1 MLYMWQED
9 RMTKRIAVLIAL
21 FTMLCVSMGAFADE
35 GRRGAM
41 FQLGV
46 GMATP
51 MYDADTEAF
60 FSYMESMP
68 GVDRMRLSLNIAL
81 GFGVSPGGIIL
92 GRMDGMGDRVYDG
105 IDYMQMN
112 LYLYSLGYRFYPSK
126 TGLYFEGGVGS
137 SVAVM
142 QTSSLGNSTSDH
154 GFGFGVA
161 CGYDFNT
168 NIRGFGLII
177 EAKHNSYEIEGSSE
191 AGISLVGN
199 LCWK

>member
-1 MLYMWQED
+1 MS
-9 RMTKRIAVLIAL
+9 RKIAVLVAL
-21 FTMLCVSMGAFADE
+21 FTMFCVSTGVFADE
-35 GRRGAM
+35 GHRGAM

-46 GMATP
+46 GMAVP
-51 MYDADTEAF
+51 MYDADTEAV

-68 GVDRMRLSLNIAL
+68 GVDRITLGLNLAL
-81 GFGVSPGGIIL
+81 GYGVSPTGIIM
-92 GRMDGMGDRVYDG
+92 GRIDGMGDRLYDG
-105 IDYMQMN
+105 VDYMQMN

-137 SVAVM
+137 AVAVG
-142 QTSSLGNSTSDH
+142 QTSTLGDSTSDP

-161 CGYDFNT
+161 CGYDFNPV
-168 NIRGFGLII
+168 IRGFGLTV
-177 EAKHNSYEIEGSSE
+177 EAKYNSYNIEGSSE